1 MAERDKLIKVAK
13 ELNELYKS
21 KKAALPYSINV
32 IRELHA
38 NENANSRILRG
49 LLQYSNNGQYPILQ
63 SFIELLRTIAD
74 CPIDISIQ
82 NPELT
87 NEQDNRIDLLIKEN
101 KSYAVI
107 VENKIWGAR
116 DMGGQIERYI
126 DYVDGIGI
134 PKRRIFVVYLT
145 LDGKKKVTDESL
157 TDKAKKVLGCSNKS
171 NGRFICMNFKDDI
184 MPWLNTLVNLEE
196 TRNEP
201 LLSSSIT
208 LYIDFLKEYFDA
220 REEDIEIENDLEKQ
234 LMDKL
239 QDNSLKELLDTW
251 EDVDKLQ
258 EIVSSAANKK
268 IEDICRQKI
277 CNALKKKGYTIRNH
291 IFQQDRFVLEV
302 DIPEWEKCWWSMEDD
317 EDKDG
322 TFLMSGVWCDPEK
335 KVAKKYKAMLSTL
348 FNHFDDE
355 YIGWNWH
362 KDYELTDEF
371 WIDIENHSRKFVN
384 FIVNEIERVRKETK
398 GIKL

>member
-1 MAERDKLIKVAK
+1 MADKDKLIKVAK

-49 LLQYSNNGQYPILQ
+49 LLQYSHNGQYPVLQ
-63 SFIELLRTIAD
+63 SFIERLRTIAD

-87 NEQDNRIDLLIKEN
+87 NEQDNRIDLLIKEK
-101 KSYAVI
+101 KSYAII
-107 VENKIWGAR
+107 VENKIWGAS
-116 DMGGQIERYI
+116 DQEEQIERYI
-126 DYVDGIGI
+126 DYVIDLGI
-134 PKRRIFVVYLT
+134 PRRSIFVVYLT
-145 LDGKKKVTDESL
+145 LDGNKKVSDISL
-157 TDKAKKVLGCSNKS
+157 TDKAKKHLGYSNKN

-184 MPWLNTLVNLEE
+184 MPWLDTLMDLEE

-220 REEDIEIENDLEKQ
+220 REEDIEIENYLEKQ

-239 QDNSLKELLDTW
+239 QANSLKELLDTW

-268 IEDICRQKI
+268 IEGISRQKI
-277 CNALKKKGYTIRNH
+277 CNTLEKKGYHIRAYD
-291 IFQQDRFVLEV
+291 FQYDYFDLEV
-302 DIPEWEKCWWSMEDD
+302 DIPEWEKCWWAMES
-317 EDKDG
+317 DKG
-322 TFLMSGVWCDPEK
+322 GLFSGVWRDPEK
-335 KVAKKYKAMLSTL
+335 KVAKKNITMLRSI
-348 FNHFDDE
+348 FDNSDDG
-355 YIGWNWH
+355 YIGWNRH
-362 KDYELTDEF
+362 KDYELNDDF
-371 WIDIENHSRKFVN
+371 WIQIETHSIKFVN
-384 FIVNEIERVRKETK
+384 FIINEIERVRKETK
-398 GIKL
+398 GISL

>member
-1 MAERDKLIKVAK
+1 MADKDKLIKVAK

-49 LLQYSNNGQYPILQ
+49 LLQYSHNGQYPVLQ
-63 SFIELLRTIAD
+63 SFIERLKAIAD

-87 NEQDNRIDLLIKEN
+87 NEQDNRIDLLIKEK
-101 KSYAVI
+101 KSYAII
-107 VENKIWGAR
+107 VENKIWGAS
-116 DMGGQIERYI
+116 DQEEQIERYI
-126 DYVDGIGI
+126 DYVIDLGI
-134 PKRRIFVVYLT
+134 PRRSIFVVYLT
-145 LDGKKKVTDESL
+145 LDGNKKVSDISL
-157 TDKAKKVLGCSNKS
+157 TDKAKKHLGYSNKN

-184 MPWLNTLVNLEE
+184 MPWLDTLMDLEE

-220 REEDIEIENDLEKQ
+220 REEDIEIENYLEKQ

-239 QDNSLKELLDTW
+239 QANSLKELLDTW

-268 IEDICRQKI
+268 IEGICRQKI
-277 CNALKKKGYTIRNH
+277 CDTLKKKGYQIHAHN
-291 IFQQDRFVLEV
+291 FQYDYFDLEV
-302 DIPEWEKCWWSMEDD
+302 DIPEWENCWWAMES
-317 EDKDG
+317 DKG
-322 TFLMSGVWCDPEK
+322 ELFSGVWRNPEK
-335 KVAKKYKAMLSTL
+335 KVAKKYINMLSKV
-348 FNHFDDE
+348 FDNSDDG
-355 YIGWNWH
+355 YIGWNRH
-362 KDYELTDEF
+362 KDYQLDDKF
-371 WIDIENHSRKFVN
+371 WIEIETHSRRFVN
-384 FIVNEIERVRKETK
+384 FVVNEIERVRKETK